1 MLQMNDF
8 VYVENALIV
17 LESASLIYGSVNPQG
32 LLQLTVR
39 YFASILSSSHKPKH
53 IYLYLMHS
61 QF

>member
-32 LLQLTVR
+32 LLQLAVWFTLS
-39 YFASILSSSHKPKH
+39 FFTIILYIDILGM
-53 IYLYLMHS
+53 IYL
-61 QF
+61 